1 MEVEFQKLRKDEHVL
16 SQKVSLEVT
25 KESSDGKTTAE
36 KPHTTVEPQVH
47 IKKKAR
53 EKGAS
58 ERASSDEFGLF
69 DSDFRLRSMMPPR

>member
-1 MEVEFQKLRKDEHVL
+1 MKVEFQKMRKDEHVL

-47 IKKKAR
+47 TKKKAR
-53 EKGAS
+53 GKEQVKEPA
-58 ERASSDEFGLF
+58 ATNSDSLIQI
-69 DSDFRLRSMMPPR
+69 SDCGR

>member
-36 KPHTTVEPQVH
+36 KPHATVEPQVH
-47 IKKKAR
+47 TKKKAR
-53 EKGAS
+53 GKEQVKEPA
-58 ERASSDEFGLF
+58 ATNSDSLIQI
-69 DSDFRLRSMMPPR
+69 SDCGR

>member
-47 IKKKAR
+47 TKKK
-53 EKGAS
+53 KG
-58 ERASSDEFGLF
+58 EGK
-69 DSDFRLRSMMPPR
+69 RSK

>member
-47 IKKKAR
+47 TKKKG
-53 EKGAS
+53 EGK
-58 ERASSDEFGLF
+58 
-69 DSDFRLRSMMPPR
+69 RSK